1 MASIQQAFNSMIQS
15 TLHAATMG
23 AHTIKNTQSYQAAEQ
38 WSRAK
43 RGAKRLRE
51 LTRTSSGE
59 RKYVSTTAQEAVG
72 QVMRE
77 TEAQIKSSIA
87 KDPTS
92 KKIKSYEEFKGSKEE
107 YEKYLEQ
114 QRAEDKKIEDAQAQ
128 QEAAYEEAQNPAPE
142 EKLENWEDEPM
153 PSPGESAAFSQL
165 VQKVE
170 TQRNQK
176 AGLAER
182 KEELKNGE

>member
-23 AHTIKNTQSYQAAEQ
+23 AHTIKNTQTYQAAEQ
-38 WSRAK
+38 WARAH
-43 RGAKRLRE
+43 RGTRRLRE
-51 LTRTSSGE
+51 LTRTPSGE

-92 KKIKSYEEFKGSKEE
+92 KKIQSYEEFKGSKAE
-107 YEKYLEQ
+107 YEKYLEE
-114 QRAEDKKIEDAQAQ
+114 QRAADQEAEYYQAMHEDAAARAQ
-128 QEAAYEEAQNPAPE
+128 EPE
-142 EKLENWEDEPM
+142 VDDGIKMENWEDEPD
-153 PSPGESAAFSQL
+153 PTPGETAAFSQL
-165 VQKVE
+165 VQRVE

-176 AGLAER
+176 AAL
-182 KEELKNGE
+182 LKSK